1 MPSGNVHARKPGK
14 AANEMA
20 TAEACI
26 AIAQRVARTRYLADD
41 RNGWFAA
48 TQVARFIEEE
58 LLGRTP
64 QNPPLSLSMLKLN
77 WNP

>member
-1 MPSGNVHARKPGK
+1 MPIGNVHMQKPGK
-14 AANEMA
+14 ATEMA

-41 RNGWFAA
+41 MNGWSAA

-64 QNPPLSLSMLKLN
+64 QNLPLNVSMRRLN
-77 WNP
+77 WKP

>member
-1 MPSGNVHARKPGK
+1 MPTGNVQIQKPGK
-14 AANEMA
+14 VIEMA

-26 AIAQRVARTRYLADD
+26 AIAQRVARTRFLADD
-41 RNGWFAA
+41 KSGWSAA

-64 QNPPLSLSMLKLN
+64 QNSPLRSAMPRLN
-77 WNP
+77 WKP

>member
-1 MPSGNVHARKPGK
+1 MPIGNVHIQKPGK
-14 AANEMA
+14 ATEMA

-41 RNGWFAA
+41 MNGWSAA

-64 QNPPLSLSMLKLN
+64 QNLPLNVSTRRLN
-77 WNP
+77 WKP

>member
-1 MPSGNVHARKPGK
+1 MLSGNVHTQKPGK
-14 AANEMA
+14 VIEMS

-41 RNGWFAA
+41 KNGWSAA

-58 LLGRTP
+58 LLGRAP
-64 QNPPLSLSMLKLN
+64 QHLPLGSAAPRLN
-77 WNP
+77 WKP